1 VEDVICDLRKVV
13 LFEVVFQV
21 GCGFKR
27 FWLVSGLVKFLGVEY
42 VRSSRVVVEL
52 LG

>member
-1 VEDVICDLRKVV
+1 VV
-13 LFEVVFQV
+13 VSRVFWFVVGGGFS
-21 GCGFKR
+21 FKR